1 MNMHAHRKN
10 NDLHESLKMLFDK
23 YDVSIT
29 NGFELSG
36 LTSAAEVI
44 HLLPGWKFSKN
55 LSDNYVPLLPWR
67 SNRKFIELKNIVET
81 QTIEDVA
88 LMRLSCYSI
97 DHDLWPLKAILY
109 RELDL
114 CEFLGGSKIATLN
127 HVTDK
132 CGEYVNIVVKLEN
145 GILCSIE
152 IGMDPT
158 GNISMPPLIERH
170 EIIGARGTCSD
181 LVVDTQIPQSSV
193 YAFTQN
199 GMEIYNDIDMELYG
213 YEPFQ
218 VDHIRS
224 AFQAYQHPEDLNELK
239 LQHVH
244 LYSLMEG
251 VMESLPN

>member
-1 MNMHAHRKN
+1 MNTHTHRNN

-23 YDVSIT
+23 YDVSLS
-29 NGFELSG
+29 NDFELSG
-36 LTSAAEVI
+36 ITSAPDVM
-44 HLLPGWKFSKN
+44 HLLPGWKFSKD

-114 CEFLGGSKIATLN
+114 CEFLSGSKIATLN
-127 HVTDK
+127 HVANK
-132 CGEYVNIVVKLEN
+132 SGECVNIVVKLEN
-145 GILCSIE
+145 GVLCSIE
-152 IGMDPT
+152 IGMDLT
-158 GNISMPPLIERH
+158 DSISMPPLIERH

-181 LVVDTQIPQSSV
+181 LVVDTQIPQSSI

-199 GMEIYNDIDMELYG
+199 GMEIYNDIDMELFG
-213 YEPFQ
+213 YEPFE

-224 AFQAYQHPEDLNELK
+224 AFQAYQHPEVVSESI

-244 LYSLMEG
+244 LYFLMEG
-251 VMESLPN
+251 VMETLPN